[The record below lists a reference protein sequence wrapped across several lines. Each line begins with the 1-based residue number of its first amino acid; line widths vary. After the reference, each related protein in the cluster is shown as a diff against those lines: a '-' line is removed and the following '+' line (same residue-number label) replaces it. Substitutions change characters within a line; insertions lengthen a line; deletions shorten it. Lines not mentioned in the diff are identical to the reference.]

1 MDRWIITLDG
11 GTTNTRACLWN
22 NEELMA
28 RSGRE
33 VGVRCTAEDGNNSRL
48 KEAIRDCIREVLSA
62 AGIGEERVKAILASG
77 MISSNVGLVE
87 VPHCPAPAG
96 AAQLAAGAKT
106 VVLPEICGVPI
117 TVIPGVKNPVDPVD
131 LASFGGMDMM
141 RGEEV
146 ETLALLEEYPK
157 GKPYLLVLPGSHMKF
172 VSVDR
177 EGRILGCLTS
187 ISGELLSSITN
198 HTIIA
203 DAVGRSFVSDE
214 SYDADFVA
222 LGAREGAQ
230 VGLGRA
236 CFSARILSQFPKTPP
251 EKLANFLLG
260 AVLQG
265 DLTAL
270 RGAKWLGVDG
280 ETGVIVAGKGPLRR
294 AMAQLLEAGDLFR
307 EVHRY
312 DGEGKPPLSA
322 LGARAV
328 GKLLGVC

>member
-11 GTTNTRACLWN
+11 GTTNTRVCLWK
-22 NEELMA
+22 NEGLIA

-33 VGVRCTAEDGNNSRL
+33 VGVRCTAEDGNNRRL
-48 KEAIRDCIREVLSA
+48 KEAARDCIREVLAA
-62 AGIGEERVKAILASG
+62 AGIEEGDLGAVLASG
-77 MISSNVGLVE
+77 MISSNVGLAE

-96 AAQLAAGAKT
+96 AGELAGGARQVT
-106 VVLPEICGVPI
+106 LPAICSLPI
-117 TVIPGVKNPVDPVD
+117 TIIPGVKNPVDPVD
-131 LASFGGMDMM
+131 LSSFGRMDMM

-157 GKPYLLVLPGSHMKF
+157 DRPYLLVLPGSHMKF
-172 VSVDR
+172 VTVDR

-187 ISGELLSSITN
+187 ISGELLSSITL
-198 HTIIA
+198 HTVIA

-214 SYDADFVA
+214 SYDPEFVA
-222 LGAREGAQ
+222 LGAREAAQ

-251 EKLANFLLG
+251 EKLAGFLLG

-270 RGAKWLGVDG
+270 RGSRWLKTEG
-280 ETGVIVAGKGPLRR
+280 ETEIIVAGKGPLRR
-294 AMAQLLEAGDLFR
+294 AMAQLLEAEELYGS
-307 EVHRY
+307 VHMY

-322 LGARAV
+322 RGARVV
-328 GKLLGVC
+328 GELLGLC

>member
-1 MDRWIITLDG
+1 MDKWIITLDG
-11 GTTNTRACLWN
+11 GTTNTRAYLWKN
-22 NEELMA
+22 GKLTTQA
-28 RSGRE
+28 GRE
-33 VGVRCTAEDGNNSRL
+33 VGVRCTAEDGNNDRL
-48 KEAIRDCIREVLSA
+48 KGAVRDCVREVLSA
-62 AGIGEERVKAILASG
+62 AGIEEGDLGAILASG
-77 MISSNVGLVE
+77 MISSNVGLAE

-96 AAQLAAGAKT
+96 VHQLAAGART
-106 VVLPEICGVPI
+106 VTLPEVCAVPI
-117 TVIPGVKNPVDPVD
+117 TIIPGVKNPVDPVD
-131 LASFGGMDMM
+131 LVSFGAMDMM

-157 GKPYLLVLPGSHMKF
+157 GRPYLLVLPGSHMKF

-187 ISGELLSSITN
+187 ISGELLSSITH

-203 DAVGRSFVSDE
+203 DAVNRSFVSDE
-214 SYDADFVA
+214 SYDGEFVA
-222 LGAREGAQ
+222 LGAQEAAK

-260 AVLQG
+260 AALQG

-270 RGAKWLGVDG
+270 RGARWLASDG
-280 ETGVIVAGKGPLRR
+280 EAGAIVAGKGPMRR
-294 AMAQLLEAGDLFR
+294 AMAQLLEAEGLFR
-307 EVHRY
+307 QVHLY

-322 LGARAV
+322 RGALAV